1 MEETKTKCPR
11 CRCWRSNEEFSKK
24 NKVLKTC
31 VKCRENSKKDR
42 EPKTNTNNE
51 TNEEPKNDDPTQ
63 FIRHQRLLTKIN
75 IEFLEKACKKVHKYH
90 MKYIFVDIRD
100 CRIYSD
106 KEFSYTNY

>member
-31 VKCRENSKKDR
+31 VKCRENSKKDK

-51 TNEEPKNDDPTQ
+51 TNKTQNNDPTRY
-63 FIRHQRLLTKIN
+63 ITHQKVFKKLN
-75 IEFLEKACKKVHKYH
+75 NEFLERAGKAVHMYN
-90 MKYIFVDIRD
+90 MKYAFVDIRD
-100 CRIYSD
+100 CRIHSD
-106 KEFSYTNY
+106 KEFSHTNY